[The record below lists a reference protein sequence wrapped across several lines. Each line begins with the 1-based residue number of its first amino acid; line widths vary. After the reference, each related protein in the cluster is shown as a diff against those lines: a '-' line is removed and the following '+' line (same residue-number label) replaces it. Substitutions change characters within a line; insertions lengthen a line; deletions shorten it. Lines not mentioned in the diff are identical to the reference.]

1 MLKQYLGLFFFFLL
15 NMLLRIICIAVCC
28 NLVWLL
34 YYNPLMTLSQF
45 KHPLSHWGA
54 FVLSPGFCHCAQKCS
69 EHLSTCLLSNM
80 GKRLT
85 VELCHMVCESVTFRY
100 NTKLEFNEMAQFILP
115 AMYIKSYGS
124 TFSPVLSIIS
134 LLHLGHSTI
143 KKIVSHEI
151 LICISLITNSIEHFF
166 MHILYICVFSSAKCL
181 LLSIFLLSCLC
192 YSYWFADIF
201 TYFDNNSLKTMCTYC
216 RSYWSF

>member
-1 MLKQYLGLFFFFLL
+1 MLKQYLGLFFFFFLL

-85 VELCHMVCESVTFRY
+85 VELLCHRVCESVTFRY

-181 LLSIFLLSCLC
+181 LLFSVHFSLELFVLLLLVCRHFHIF
-192 YSYWFADIF
+192 W
-201 TYFDNNSLKTMCTYC
+201 
-216 RSYWSF
+216 